1 METLPGFRSGPLL
14 VPTFDFGGGFGMS
27 HLLFLL
33 VLAFMAWRWLS
44 KAKRRTKDIRPDAG
58 RSALPRSS
66 DDDDGDDVADGDGI
80 ANVAKVVSGF
90 LGEKGFLGET
100 LLGETG
106 RELLGQAVS
115 RALQETGV
123 AGEIER
129 RAAAATKPARQ
140 AAQKAAA
147 PPRDKRRVE
156 YLLDGDGGFRQ
167 RTDRTARLQQSFR
180 GKGLC
185 SPR

>member
-1 METLPGFRSGPLL
+1 
-14 VPTFDFGGGFGMS
+14 MS
-27 HLLFLL
+27 HLLFFLA
-33 VLAFMAWRWLS
+33 LAFVAWRWF
-44 KAKRRTKDIRPDAG
+44 AKLQGGAKDIRPEGGQAASR
-58 RSALPRSS
+58 RSNE
-66 DDDDGDDVADGDGI
+66 DADGDEI
-80 ANVAKVVSGF
+80 ADVAKAVSSF
-90 LGEKGFLGET
+90 LGEKGFLGEAGLLGEKG

-115 RALQETGV
+115 HALQQSGV

-129 RAAAATKPARQ
+129 RAADVIKPIRQ
-140 AAQKAAA
+140 AKQAAKKTTAQQQGKQRA
-147 PPRDKRRVE
+147 K

-167 RTDRTARLQQSFR
+167 RTDRTARLEQSFR

>member
-1 METLPGFRSGPLL
+1 
-14 VPTFDFGGGFGMS
+14 MS
-27 HLLFLL
+27 HLLF
-33 VLAFMAWRWLS
+33 VLALGFVAWQWFAKARGGAKGARREGVRPEGGRRAAPRMA
-44 KAKRRTKDIRPDAG
+44 
-58 RSALPRSS
+58 SS
-66 DDDDGDDVADGDGI
+66 DDSDDETEGGEIADVAK
-80 ANVAKVVSGF
+80 AVSSF
-90 LGEKGFLGET
+90 LGEKGFLGEA

-115 RALQETGV
+115 RALQDSGV

-129 RAAAATKPARQ
+129 RATEALKPLRQVSAKAAK
-140 AAQKAAA
+140 KAAA
-147 PPRDKRRVE
+147 QAQGKQRVK

-167 RTDRTARLQQSFR
+167 RTDRTARLEQSFR

>member
-1 METLPGFRSGPLL
+1 
-14 VPTFDFGGGFGMS
+14 MS
-27 HLLFLL
+27 HLLF
-33 VLAFMAWRWLS
+33 VLALGFVAWQWF
-44 KAKRRTKDIRPDAG
+44 AKGRTKAVRPESG
-58 RSALPRSS
+58 RPKGGRRAAPRVASS
-66 DDDDGDDVADGDGI
+66 DDGDDDTESGEIAD
-80 ANVAKVVSGF
+80 VAKAVSNL
-90 LGEKGFLGET
+90 LGEKGFLGEA

-115 RALQETGV
+115 RALQDSGV

-129 RAAAATKPARQ
+129 KATEALKPLRQ
-140 AAQKAAA
+140 ATAKASKKAAA
-147 PPRDKRRVE
+147 QAQGKQRAK

-167 RTDRTARLQQSFR
+167 RSDRTARLEQSFR

>member
-1 METLPGFRSGPLL
+1 
-14 VPTFDFGGGFGMS
+14 MS
-27 HLLFLL
+27 HLLFVL
-33 VLAFMAWRWLS
+33 VLAFMAWRWFA
-44 KAKRRTKDIRPDAG
+44 KAQGGAKDIRPG
-58 RSALPRSS
+58 RGRAASRRSS
-66 DDDDGDDVADGDGI
+66 KDDEGDEIAD
-80 ANVAKVVSGF
+80 AAKAVSSF

-100 LLGETG
+100 GLLGKAG
-106 RELLGQAVS
+106 GELLGQAVS
-115 RALQETGV
+115 RALQESGV

-129 RAAAATKPARQ
+129 RAAEVIKPIRQARQ
-140 AAQKAAA
+140 SAKKAAA
-147 PPRDKRRVE
+147 QAQGKQRVK

>member
-1 METLPGFRSGPLL
+1 
-14 VPTFDFGGGFGMS
+14 MS

-33 VLAFMAWRWLS
+33 VLAFMAWRWFA
-44 KAKRRTKDIRPDAG
+44 KALGERKDIRPERGRAASPLSADDAE
-58 RSALPRSS
+58 A
-66 DDDDGDDVADGDGI
+66 DEIADVAK
-80 ANVAKVVSGF
+80 AVSSF

-100 LLGETG
+100 GLLGEKGLLGETG

-115 RALQETGV
+115 RTLQDSGV

-129 RAAAATKPARQ
+129 RTTEVMKPIRQ
-140 AAQKAAA
+140 AKQAAKKTAQAQGKQ
-147 PPRDKRRVE
+147 RVK
-156 YLLDGDGGFRQ
+156 YLLDGDGGYRQ
-167 RTDRTARLQQSFR
+167 RTDRTARLEQSFR